1 MVHNMVNGSNFILIY
16 ILSKL
21 ASFKNHHLRHL
32 VNGGQYKI
40 TIGAEGVN
48 YCVINKTSGY
58 ITDIGTSVPISH
70 SKLKNMHAELHAIRR
85 IRCNFKEVI
94 IIIWKQR
101 YDGSIKPM
109 NCCCHCRNMAI
120 RLGIPIYTFNKEYS
134 LNNYSSFNK
143 GKLVSAFV
151 VNPDIPITKKKRIQ
165 AKHDKPPKKYRK
177 FLKLHNNKYNNNKGN
192 KKKGKKGK
200 KGKNNNK

>member
-1 MVHNMVNGSNFILIY
+1 MEHNRDTSSNSILIY

-21 ASFKNHHLRHL
+21 GSIKNHHLRHL

-134 LNNYSSFNK
+134 IINYSTFNK

-151 VNPDIPITKKKRIQ
+151 VNPDIPITKKNRIQ
-165 AKHDKPPKKYRK
+165 ARTDKPPKKYRK
-177 FLKLHNNKYNNNKGN
+177 FLKIHSNKYNN
-192 KKKGKKGK
+192 KKKGRKKGRK
-200 KGKNNNK
+200 KCKKDNKL